1 MRELNRRGV
10 IGLLGGAAAWPLAAR
25 AQQRGGVRRIGV
37 FILGTETNPVARS
50 WVAAFQEGLQE
61 LGWFDGRNVRIDVR
75 FATESRGVH
84 AAADELVALAP
95 DLILSHSSPG
105 TTVIRDRTKTIPV
118 VFVAAGDPLAN
129 GIVESIARP
138 GGNVTGFTNLTPS
151 FGGKWLELL
160 KEAMP
165 AINRVGLLFNPELFF
180 SKTYFESIEATA
192 KTWAVEVVRVPYR
205 NADELV
211 AAVDMIGA
219 EPNHGVIVV
228 PPIGV
233 YPPQFFRRLEERR
246 LPAIGNV
253 KAFAAAGG
261 LMSYGADNADLF
273 RRSATY
279 VDRILRGDRPGD
291 LPVQFPT
298 RFEMVINL
306 KTAKAIGLTV
316 PSALSAQATEV
327 IE

>member
-10 IGLLGGAAAWPLAAR
+10 IGLLGGAAAWPLTAR

-37 FILGTETNPVARS
+37 FILGTETNPVPRS

-75 FATESRGVH
+75 FATESRGIH
-84 AAADELVALAP
+84 AAADELLALAP

-105 TTVIRDRTKTIPV
+105 TTVIRDRTTTIPV

-138 GGNVTGFTNLTPS
+138 GRNITGFTNLTPS

-165 AINRVGLLFNPELFF
+165 AITRVGLLFNPDLFF

-192 KTWAVEVVRVPYR
+192 ATLAVEVVRVPYR
-205 NADELV
+205 NAEELV
-211 AAVDMIGA
+211 AAADMIGA
-219 EPNHGVIVV
+219 EPNRGVIVV

-298 RFEMVINL
+298 RFEMVLNL
-306 KTAKAIGLTV
+306 KTAKAIGLTL
-316 PSALSAQATEV
+316 PSALSAQATDV